1 MRARAGIEARHTAWA
16 LVRAA
21 VPVAVVLSGCALP
34 IQAEMDRATEVA
46 RFATHYDHAL
56 GARDN
61 LLDRGLADC
70 SEKTA
75 KAETRCLR
83 DRVAA
88 SGLSTTALV
97 ALVPGCRVGRLCRYD
112 QTTRDRL
119 GIVEANATDYVK
131 HWRVTLDLRK
141 PAADAARVP
150 IEVLDRDDFDTKPG
164 AGPGAG

>member
-1 MRARAGIEARHTAWA
+1 MTRRRPD
-16 LVRAA
+16 RAA
-21 VPVAVVLSGCALP
+21 PWISVLVAALLSGCALP
-34 IQAEMDRATEVA
+34 IQAEVDRATDVA
-46 RFATHYDHAL
+46 RYATHYDHAL

-75 KAETRCLR
+75 RAETRCLR

-88 SGLSTTALV
+88 SGLSTKALI

-119 GIVEANATDYVK
+119 GLVEANATDYVK
-131 HWRVTLDLRK
+131 HWRITFDLRR
-141 PAADAARVP
+141 PAADAAQVP
-150 IEVLDRDDFDTKPG
+150 LQVFDRDDFD
-164 AGPGAG
+164 AGPGIGGTSG

>member
-1 MRARAGIEARHTAWA
+1 MTRRH
-16 LVRAA
+16 RAA
-21 VPVAVVLSGCALP
+21 GLAVVPVAALLSGCALP
-34 IQAEMDRATEVA
+34 IQAEMDRATDIA

-75 KAETRCLR
+75 KAETQCLR

-88 SGLSTTALV
+88 SGLSTKALI
-97 ALVPGCRVGRLCRYD
+97 ALVPGCRAGRLCRYD

-119 GIVEANATDYVK
+119 GLVEANATDYVK
-131 HWRVTLDLRK
+131 HWRVTLDLRR
-141 PAADAARVP
+141 PAADIAQVP
-150 IEVLDRDDFDTKPG
+150 IEVLDRDDFEAPHGPDGK
-164 AGPGAG
+164 AG